1 MNILKY
7 LFSSIFLLFL
17 TSPVYSTGYEDISLS
32 KTILQLVFYII
43 AFIAVILITVYG
55 TKFIA
60 KNYKGLGNSKYM
72 NVVDVLNIQNGIK
85 LVMVNINNKIYIL
98 SVTSTGTTV
107 IDTIDPKDLEEE
119 KFNNYLNKYIN
130 KNHTE
135 DTEINLYIN
144 KIKEKIKFSK
154 DKEDRR

>member
-43 AFIAVILITVYG
+43 AFIAVIFITVYG